1 MRTEKYSPRTG
12 IMVATA
18 DLEKENSGKIQGT
31 QAGTEGVQKKVE
43 GGTGVESKYLVQNFI
58 LKRKE
63 TGEGVLQRR

>member
-31 QAGTEGVQKKVE
+31 QAGTEGVQKKE
-43 GGTGVESKYLVQNFI
+43 GGTGVESKYMVQNFI

-63 TGEGVLQRR
+63 MGEGVLQRR